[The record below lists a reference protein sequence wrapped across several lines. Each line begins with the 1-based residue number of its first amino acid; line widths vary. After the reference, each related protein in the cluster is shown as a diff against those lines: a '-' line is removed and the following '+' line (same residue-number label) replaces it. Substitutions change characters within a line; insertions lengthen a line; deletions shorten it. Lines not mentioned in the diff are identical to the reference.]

1 MRYVPGLLLLALTA
15 SVAVRADE
23 QNAGGQ
29 RAPVQ
34 LTAEQDHKRL
44 MDLLKISG
52 FPPGAVAT
60 SPDTYNEA
68 IANPYPNLPDPLT
81 FKNGQKVTTAAR
93 WRKRRAEILDDFE
106 REVYGRRPQ
115 RIPAVTWQVVN
126 TTSGSDGNAA
136 TVTKQLLGRVD
147 NSAYPA
153 ISVNVQAILTL
164 PANARGRVPVII
176 QFGGGAFELPAN
188 VSTSPNPCQLPGGGR
203 GRGAGPAIAGGPG
216 AARGGAPA
224 AQTWQQQIL
233 SRGWG
238 YVNLNTGSV
247 QGDCGAGLQAG
258 IIGLVNKG
266 QPRALDDWGALS
278 AWGWGASRV
287 LDYLETDPA
296 VDASRVGVQG
306 HSRSG
311 KAALLAMALD
321 ERFAIGYISS
331 SGQGGAKLH
340 RRKYGE
346 TIENLATR
354 FYYWMGGNYL
364 KFTGRWD
371 TLPVDSHELIAACA
385 PRPVFVSAGNG
396 PGATNPDGTVEIN
409 DAWVDAKGS
418 FLAVVG
424 AAPVYELLGKRGLGT
439 TQMPPIDT
447 AVVDGD
453 LGFRQHTAGHTPN
466 PTWPTFLQFADRY
479 FANGTA
485 ARR

>member
-1 MRYVPGLLLLALTA
+1 MRYVPGLLLFALAA
-15 SVAVRADE
+15 AFVQVYAQAD
-23 QNAGGQ
+23 AQ
-29 RAPVQ
+29 RTPVQ

-52 FPPGAVAT
+52 FPPGAIAT
-60 SPDTYNEA
+60 SANTYDEA
-68 IANPYPNLPDPLT
+68 LANPYPNLPDPLT
-81 FKNGQKVTTAAR
+81 FKSGQKVTTSAQ
-93 WRKRRAEILDDFE
+93 WRKRRAEIMDDFE

-115 RIPAVTWQVVN
+115 RIPAVSWQVVK
-126 TTSGSDGNAA
+126 TTTGSDGGVA
-136 TVTKQLLGRVD
+136 TVVKQLLGRVD

-153 ISVNVQAILTL
+153 IDVNVQAVLTL
-164 PANARGRVPVII
+164 PANARSVPVII
-176 QFGGGAFELPAN
+176 QFGGGGFELPAG
-188 VSTSPNPCQLPGGGR
+188 VPASTNLCQVPGAA
-203 GRGAGPAIAGGPG
+203 RGAGPARAGAPPG
-216 AARGGAPA
+216 AVRAGAPA
-224 AQTWQQQIL
+224 EQTWQQQIL

-238 YVNLNTGSV
+238 YVNLNVGSV

-266 QPRALDDWGALS
+266 QPRALDDWGGLS

-287 LDYLETDPA
+287 LDYLATDPA
-296 VDASRVGVQG
+296 IDASRVGVQG
-306 HSRSG
+306 HSRAG

-364 KFTGRWD
+364 KYTGRWD
-371 TLPVDSHELIAACA
+371 ALPVDSHELIAACA
-385 PRPVFVSAGNG
+385 PRPVFISAGNG
-396 PGATNPDGTVEIN
+396 PGPANPDGTVEIN

-418 FLAVVG
+418 FLAAVG
-424 AAPVYELLGKRGLGT
+424 AAPVYALLGKRGLGT
-439 TQMPPIDT
+439 TSMPAIDT
-447 AVVDGD
+447 PVVDGD

-466 PTWPTFLQFADRY
+466 PTWPTFLSFADRY
-479 FANGTA
+479 FARGTA
-485 ARR
+485 AQR